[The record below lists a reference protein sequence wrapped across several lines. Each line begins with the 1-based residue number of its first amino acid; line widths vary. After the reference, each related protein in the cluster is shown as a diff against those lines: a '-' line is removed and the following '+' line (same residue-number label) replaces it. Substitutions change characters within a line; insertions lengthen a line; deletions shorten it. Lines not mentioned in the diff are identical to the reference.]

1 MKKPC
6 KRKFSQNNGRFFVLS
21 AGLYLQIVI
30 GKVYVFQ
37 HDLQKWI
44 FCGFHFLCNNSFTF
58 WGVLRSQMRQSNK
71 PIETENMCACCRR
84 KSAGKECRKGCSA
97 NHRATVSKS
106 KKYRNNLFVFF
117 IVVSRLVPLRRR
129 SFSAKLTKKHLAAV
143 WWTKRKTWSGT
154 FQLEN

>member
-6 KRKFSQNNGRFFVLS
+6 KRKFSQNNGRFFFLS

-58 WGVLRSQMRQSNK
+58 WGVLRSHVFLPLQLFCRETSGLSDQSHQMRQSNK
-71 PIETENMCACCRR
+71 PIESENMCACCRR
-84 KSAGKECRKGCSA
+84 KSAGKECRKGCLA

-106 KKYRNNLFVFF
+106 KKYRNNLFCLLHCRF
-117 IVVSRLVPLRRR
+117 
-129 SFSAKLTKKHLAAV
+129 
-143 WWTKRKTWSGT
+143 
-154 FQLEN
+154 